1 MKKQFITMEDGKKI
15 YVQIYEKG
23 HKDYLLMLHGGP
35 GQGCY
40 DFQYQATKLSE
51 SVNVTIFDQRGSLR
65 SDRIE
70 DSEPFGLE
78 FIINDCENLRNIL
91 GISSW
96 SILGHSFGGMI
107 ALLYA
112 TKYPKSIEK
121 VIFESPSFNFLMS
134 MRSVYFK
141 SAEIFQR
148 QGKLDDANKLKEFA
162 ENNNLRS
169 LVDNIGQ
176 ITTEVRSEVYHNSEQ
191 LEEVKVINNLMDITE
206 KHWENGKIHFERLLC
221 EGEINKDFMPLLS
234 GFQCPSVLIL
244 GKYDPICCTEQYGC
258 YLKESMNGKI
268 ITFDK
273 SGHTPHNDEPY
284 KFTEVVSNFLC
295 Y

>member
-1 MKKQFITMEDGKKI
+1 MKKQFVTMEDGKKI
-15 YVQIYEKG
+15 YVQIYENG

-51 SVNVTIFDQRGSLR
+51 VINVIIFDQRGVLR
-65 SDRIE
+65 SDKIE
-70 DSEPFGLE
+70 DNEPFGLE
-78 FIINDCENLRNIL
+78 FIIKDCENLRNIL

-96 SILGHSFGGMI
+96 SILGHSFGGMLT
-107 ALLYA
+107 LLYA
-112 TKYPKSIEK
+112 IKYPKSIEK

-141 SAEIFQR
+141 SAEIILR

-162 ENNNLRS
+162 ETNNLRS
-169 LVDNIGQ
+169 LVDNIGD
-176 ITTEVRSEVYHNSEQ
+176 IPAEVRNEVYHNSEQ
-191 LEEVKVINNLMDITE
+191 LKEVKLINNIIDITE
-206 KHWENGKIHFERLLC
+206 KHWENGKIHFERLLT
-221 EGEINKDFMPLLS
+221 EGKINENFMPLIS
-234 GFQCPSVLIL
+234 GLQCSSILIL
-244 GKYDPICCTEQYGC
+244 GKYDPICCSEQYEW

-284 KFTEVVSNFLC
+284 KFTEIVSNFLC
-295 Y
+295 